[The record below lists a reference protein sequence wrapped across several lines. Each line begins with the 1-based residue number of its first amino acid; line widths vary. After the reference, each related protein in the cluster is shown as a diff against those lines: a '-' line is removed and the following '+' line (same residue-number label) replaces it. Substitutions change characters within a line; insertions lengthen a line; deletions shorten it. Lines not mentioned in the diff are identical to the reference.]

1 MNLLSL
7 QERDYKFSC
16 QNLEGIEITHLNNHR
31 RWGLFMHCHTIN
43 DTDSYLMDY
52 CALKTLRDNAERL
65 LISLDKAI
73 GLIEDE

>member
-1 MNLLSL
+1 
-7 QERDYKFSC
+7 
-16 QNLEGIEITHLNNHR
+16 
-31 RWGLFMHCHTIN
+31 MHCHTIN